1 MSQQDPRHNKMR
13 SAFRMSMIAGE
24 PVYMLLSLGNE
35 DIDPMV
41 EELGAGGARL
51 WSSKHFDRF
60 YEGQMLGPAVLVL
73 QDVGMPVVFPVVI
86 WKSWPAIGVQF
97 VEIAEREK
105 EMIFKFLFKLERKK
119 MQPAENRRRR
129 L

>member
-1 MSQQDPRHNKMR
+1 
-13 SAFRMSMIAGE
+13 
-24 PVYMLLSLGNE
+24 MLLSMEGE

-41 EELGAGGARL
+41 DELGAGGARL

-60 YEGQMLGPAVLVL
+60 YEGQMIGPAVLL
-73 QDVGMPVVFPVVI
+73 LEDIGMPIVYPVVKR
-86 WKSWPAIGVQF
+86 KSWPAISVQF
-97 VEIAEREK
+97 VDMGDKER

-119 MQPAENRRRR
+119 IQTGEPKRRA